1 MISSSLLLMTPCCQ
15 MRSSHNRPSSFLLPK
30 SNHTLGSNMV
40 VARRCFL
47 SPSLRSAKR
56 VLRFALGKLP
66 KILEKHLWHG
76 SSICWS
82 YRRRCNVV
90 GDLMRHLLCWPAFL
104 LLFNTKFSVESIG
117 VLLFWRALQRRVV
130 HSSVELCTPQL
141 WSAQLYAGVH
151 AKISFLE
158 YFGVHCGVH
167 SAPWPTYTHRP
178 TERRVVAACML
189 EGNSPFLNTS

>member
-1 MISSSLLLMTPCCQ
+1 
-15 MRSSHNRPSSFLLPK
+15 
-30 SNHTLGSNMV
+30 MV

-141 WSAQLYAGVH
+141 LRPCFSGQFPPPLAYWPKKIRKIVAIINYCHTALHVGIVVTSHLFMIATIFGILYRKRGRAKPAG
-151 AKISFLE
+151 
-158 YFGVHCGVH
+158 
-167 SAPWPTYTHRP
+167 
-178 TERRVVAACML
+178 
-189 EGNSPFLNTS
+189 